1 MLCLQRKQE
10 VEHLQHTGNIF
21 TPTEWK
27 LMECLWQTELCTGR
41 EAVSFMKRAAGWS
54 RSTTLTMLRRMTE
67 KGAIDCRTQDG
78 VNVYRALVP
87 RESAVQRE
95 TEEFLDRVYHG
106 SVGLLLSAMTERQ
119 HLSQAEIDEL
129 YDILRKAEEVKK

>member
-1 MLCLQRKQE
+1 MSQ
-10 VEHLQHTGNIF
+10 TGTSF
-21 TPTEWK
+21 TPTEWR
-27 LMECLWQTELCTGR
+27 LMECLWQNETCTGR
-41 EAVSFMKRAAGWS
+41 QAVDYMAQNAGWS

-119 HLSQAEIDEL
+119 QLSQAEIDEL
-129 YDILRKAEEVKK
+129 YDILRKAEEVEK

>member
-1 MLCLQRKQE
+1 MQRA
-10 VEHLQHTGNIF
+10 GNIF

-41 EAVSFMKRAAGWS
+41 EAVSFMESAAGWS

-78 VNVYRALVP
+78 VNVYRALTP
-87 RESAVQRE
+87 RDSAVRQE
-95 TEEFLDRVYHG
+95 TEAFLDRVYHG
-106 SVGLLLSAMTERQ
+106 SLGLLLSAMTEKQ
-119 HLSQAEIDEL
+119 QLTQQEIDQL
-129 YDILRKAEEVKK
+129 HAILRKAEEVEP